1 MAWEAWVTLGVVA
14 IMVGVLLT
22 ERVAPAVCVGVA
34 VVSLHVV
41 GVVEFA
47 EAFGGFSNAAP
58 VTVAALYVIAGAA
71 EQTGALSRAL
81 GTLLG
86 SKPPRS
92 ERRAVLRVARVA
104 AGGSG
109 LVPNTPLVA
118 LMVPNIEQWAR
129 RHGVSSSRLLMPL
142 SFAAVLGGIITLIG
156 TSTNLIISDFLDEA
170 GLEPFGVFTITP
182 VGLPVALA
190 GVTVLVLLSPILLR
204 RRTTPGEE
212 LPNSR
217 EYTIDM
223 VVTAGGPVRGE
234 LVGTSGLGDLD
245 GVSLVEIERLGEI
258 ISPVPDDVVLEAGDH
273 LIFAGSLER
282 MHDLKD
288 VEGLITTHE
297 ELADPAVTDRSHM
310 FEVVV
315 AGSGP
320 LSGHTLKELE
330 FQHRHGAVVI
340 AIHRA
345 GERVGGKLGD
355 VRLRGG
361 DVLVVVAEDGF
372 RERTRDLP
380 DFLVVAPMEAS
391 APIRRPGGRV
401 VQLVVA
407 ALMITTGT
415 GLVDLTTASLAGAL
429 ALIVLGVMS
438 PTEARR
444 AVNFNVI
451 ALVAFSFGLGAAA
464 ASSGL
469 AEQIAGGLVDLAEP
483 FGEVGVLIAVMA
495 STLILTELLTNNAAA
510 ALMFPVA
517 AVTAAQTGV
526 DLRALAIGV
535 LVMASCSFL
544 SPIGY
549 QTNTM
554 VWSIGGYRFLDFTR
568 LGIPL
573 TLVVFVTTVLV
584 VPIAFPLAA

>member
-1 MAWEAWVTLGVVA
+1 MAWEAWVTLGVIV

-34 VVSLHVV
+34 VVGLYVA
-41 GVVEFA
+41 GIVEFG
-47 EAFGGFSNAAP
+47 EAFGGFSNSAP
-58 VTVAALYVIAGAA
+58 ITVAALYVVAGAA

-81 GTLLG
+81 SGVLGTRA
-86 SKPPRS
+86 PRT

-109 LVPNTPLVA
+109 FVPNTPLVA
-118 LMVPNIEQWAR
+118 LMIPTIEQWSR
-129 RHGVSSSRLLMPL
+129 RHGLSASRLLMPL
-142 SFAAVLGGIITLIG
+142 SFAAVLGGVITLIG
-156 TSTNLIISDFLDEA
+156 TSTNLIVSGLLDDA
-170 GLEPFGVFTITP
+170 GLEPFGVFSITP
-182 VGLPVALA
+182 VGLPVAVVGA
-190 GVTVLVLLSPILLR
+190 AVLVALSPVLLR
-204 RRTTPGEE
+204 RRTTPGED
-212 LPNSR
+212 LPTTR

-223 VVTAGGPVRGE
+223 VVTARSP
-234 LVGTSGLGDLD
+234 LVGATVSRSGLGDLD
-245 GVSLVEIERLGEI
+245 GVVLVEVERLGDI
-258 ISPVPDDVVLEAGDH
+258 ISPVEGDERLEAGDH
-273 LIFAGSLER
+273 LIFAGRLDR
-282 MHDLKD
+282 VRDLKEID
-288 VEGLITTHE
+288 GLVTTHE
-297 ELADPAVTDRSHM
+297 QLAEPGDTDLGHL

-320 LSGHTLKELE
+320 LAGHSLKELE
-330 FQHRHGAVVI
+330 FRDRHGAVVI

-345 GERVGGKLGD
+345 GERVGGQLGD

-372 RERTRDLP
+372 RARTRDLP
-380 DFLVVAPMEAS
+380 DFLVVAPMEES
-391 APIRRPGGRV
+391 APIRRPGGRL

-407 ALMITTGT
+407 ALILLTGT
-415 GLVDLTTASLAGAL
+415 GLVDLTRASLAGAL
-429 ALIVLGVMS
+429 ALVVLGVMT

-464 ASSGL
+464 ATSGL
-469 AEQIAGGLVDLAEP
+469 AAVIAARLVTMGEP
-483 FGEVGVLIAVMA
+483 FGAVGILVAVMV

-517 AVTAAQTGV
+517 AVTAVETGV
-526 DLRALAIGV
+526 DLRALAVGV

-554 VWSIGGYRFLDFTR
+554 VWSIGGYRFSDFTR

-573 TLVVFVTTVLV
+573 TLAVFVTTAVA
-584 VPIAFPLAA
+584 VPLAFPLTP

>member
-1 MAWEAWVTLGVVA
+1 MAWEAWVTLGVIA

-41 GVVEFA
+41 GVMDFT
-47 EAFGGFSNAAP
+47 EAFGGFSSAAP
-58 VTVAALYVIAGAA
+58 ITVAALYVIAGAA

-81 GTLLG
+81 AVLLG
-86 SKPPRS
+86 RKRPGS
-92 ERRAVLRVARVA
+92 ERRAVLRVVRVA
-104 AGGSG
+104 ATGSG
-109 LVPNTPLVA
+109 FVPNTPLVA
-118 LMVPNIEQWAR
+118 LMIPNIEQWAR
-129 RHGVSSSRLLMPL
+129 RNGVSASRVLMPL
-142 SFAAVLGGIITLIG
+142 SFAAVLGGVITLIG
-156 TSTNLIISDFLDEA
+156 TSTNLIISDFLGSA

-182 VGLPVALA
+182 VGLPVAVVGA
-190 GVTVLVLLSPILLR
+190 GVLVLASPVLLR
-204 RRTTPGEE
+204 VRTTPGEE
-212 LPNSR
+212 LPSR

-223 VVTAGGPVRGE
+223 VVTAGGPIRGAAVAE
-234 LVGTSGLGDLD
+234 SGLAEIE
-245 GVSLVEIERLGEI
+245 GVTLIEIERLGEI
-258 ISPVPDDVVLEAGDH
+258 ISPVAGTEVLEAGDH
-273 LIFAGSLER
+273 LIFAGSIER
-282 MHDLKD
+282 MHDLKE
-288 VEGLITTHE
+288 VSGLVTTHE
-297 ELADPAVTDRSHM
+297 QLVDPAGTDRSHM

-330 FQHRHGAVVI
+330 FQDRHGAVVI

-355 VRLRGG
+355 VRLHGG

-372 RERTRDLP
+372 RARTRDLP
-380 DFLVVAPMEAS
+380 DFLVVAPMEAT
-391 APIRRPGGRV
+391 APIRRPGGRI
-401 VQLVVA
+401 VQAVVVA
-407 ALMITTGT
+407 LILTTGT

-429 ALIVLGVMS
+429 SLVVLGVMS

-451 ALVAFSFGLGAAA
+451 ALVAFSFGLGGAA

-469 AEQIAGGLVDLAEP
+469 AEQFATRLVDLGEP
-483 FGEVGVLIAVMA
+483 FGAVGVLVAVMA
-495 STLILTELLTNNAAA
+495 ATLVLTELLTNNAAA

-526 DLRALAIGV
+526 DLRGLAVGV
-535 LVMASCSFL
+535 LIMASCSFL

-554 VWSIGGYRFLDFTR
+554 VWSIGGYRFSDFTR

-573 TLVVFVTTVLV
+573 TLVVFVTTAVV
-584 VPIAFPLAA
+584 VPVVFPLTG

>member
-14 IMVGVLLT
+14 VMVGVLLT

-34 VVSLHVV
+34 VVGLYVV
-41 GVVEFA
+41 GIVDFGQ
-47 EAFGGFSNAAP
+47 AFGGFSNSAP
-58 VTVAALYVIAGAA
+58 VTVAALYVVAGAA

-81 GTLLG
+81 ATVLG
-86 SKPPRS
+86 SRPPRS

-109 LVPNTPLVA
+109 FVPNTPLVA
-118 LMVPNIEQWAR
+118 LMIPTIEQWSR
-129 RHGVSSSRLLMPL
+129 RHGISASRLLMPL
-142 SFAAVLGGIITLIG
+142 SFAAVLGGVVTLIG
-156 TSTNLIISDFLDEA
+156 TSTNLIVSGLLDDA
-170 GLEPFGVFTITP
+170 GLEPLGVFSITP
-182 VGLPVALA
+182 VGLPVAVV
-190 GVTVLVLLSPILLR
+190 GVVVLVVLSPVLLR
-204 RRTTPGEE
+204 RRTTPGED
-212 LPNSR
+212 LPNTR

-223 VVTAGGPVRGE
+223 VVTARSP
-234 LVGTSGLGDLD
+234 LVGTRVAESPLVDLD
-245 GVSLVEIERLGEI
+245 GVMLVEVERLGEL
-258 ISPVPDDVVLEAGDH
+258 ISPVTGTERLEAGDH
-273 LIFAGSLER
+273 LIFAGSLDR
-282 MHDLKD
+282 VRDLKEID
-288 VEGLITTHE
+288 GLVTTHE
-297 ELADPAVTDRSHM
+297 QLVDPGDSDLSHL

-320 LSGHTLKELE
+320 LAGHTLKELG
-330 FQHRHGAVVI
+330 FRDRHGAVVI

-345 GERVGGKLGD
+345 GERVGGQLGD
-355 VRLRGG
+355 VGLRGG

-372 RERTRDLP
+372 RARTRDLP
-380 DFLVVAPMEAS
+380 DFLVVAPMEES
-391 APIRRPGGRV
+391 APIRRPGGRL

-407 ALMITTGT
+407 LLVVSTGT
-415 GLVDLTTASLAGAL
+415 GLVDLTRASLAAAL
-429 ALIVLGVMS
+429 TLLVAGVLS

-464 ASSGL
+464 ATSGL
-469 AEQIAGGLVDLAEP
+469 ATVIADRLVDLGEP
-483 FGEVGVLIAVMA
+483 FGAVGVLVAVMA
-495 STLILTELLTNNAAA
+495 STLVLTELLTNNAAA

-517 AVTAAQTGV
+517 AATAAETGV
-526 DLRALAIGV
+526 DLRALAVGV

-554 VWSIGGYRFLDFTR
+554 VWSIGGYRFADFTR

-573 TLVVFVTTVLV
+573 TLAVFVTAAVV
-584 VPIAFPLAA
+584 VPLAFPLTA